1 MSWSFCYLKISL
13 LLLNKEM
20 RGIHI
25 DPKNEFML
33 ARYKRVVSTFHRVLT
48 REKLFTPHEFRVQC
62 WDSTFI
68 VVPRFSSRREVYAF
82 DREVERVRA
91 EKKRFGETLYKIP
104 VHVNDIESYME
115 MLLYKRYGW
124 KLSE

>member
-1 MSWSFCYLKISL
+1 
-13 LLLNKEM
+13 M

-48 REKLFTPHEFRVQC
+48 REKLFPVPFEFRRQC
-62 WDSTFI
+62 WDSMFI
-68 VVPRFSSRREVYAF
+68 VVPRFSSQREVYAF